1 MSTNQNSEQVICS
14 AWVIQMYILKAHSTR
29 VNMLL
34 PTLFFFIQVFFFI
47 FFFAICANMLQL
59 NRASLLSAASFV
71 EWAEMLERAAECNIA
86 MLLWVTG
93 WAALFWTIYVWT
105 IYVQGH
111 LLWYHTTSQV
121 CTAERQLSLW
131 RVYVCV
137 CVVLTVSLSFFW
149 FYLNNILICFVL

>member
-93 WAALFWTIYVWT
+93 WAALFCPAMDYIRTRAFM
-105 IYVQGH
+105 
-111 LLWYHTTSQV
+111 WYHTTSQV